1 MLNIQ
6 NKLNQITST
15 KDTTSQ
21 SLVLFVLGVILRCL
35 LDVYVQLDQR
45 NILQAALKEAIQ
57 SFQY

>member
-45 NILQAALKEAIQ
+45 NILQADLKEAIQ